1 MVQSDDLSFGIM
13 CAGFTFSDWQAN
25 CIENLMSIEGVNLD
39 LIIQDNSTVDNSGG
53 KISTF
58 LDYRKNTNTKDAI
71 NFASWWAYTTAVGGS
86 GPECKQPVNMR
97 EKLKDTNIIQCE
109 VNKKG
114 FTSYFDDDD
123 INRIDE
129 YDLDFILRF
138 AFGII
143 RGDILETPKYGVWS
157 FHHNDEQK
165 YTGGPPCF
173 WALCNGDHVTGAI
186 LQKLTDRLDGG
197 VILKKGYFST
207 NKFSWHNNMNNVY
220 YGSAQWPA
228 QVAID
233 ILSGTA
239 DYLQDSPTQSDAP
252 IYRYPSP
259 LQIAKYNARRF
270 YSMGRRVLSGVDTWN
285 VGIID
290 QSIDGFL
297 SDPKSSIKPL
307 WFPLSSSDKYI
318 ADPFAINLNGKI
330 YIFVE
335 EFCFSEN
342 KGRIS
347 YIKYPKDFENGQL
360 NVAHE
365 EDWHLSY
372 PFLFTHGNQAYAIP
386 ESFESGDIRLYKVN
400 SPSDWKLE
408 SILISDICAVDP
420 TIYKYDGRWWLFFT
434 KQSNHENEC
443 LHIWHSDSL
452 TGEWIPHNNNPVKC
466 DVRSSRPAGNLF
478 MVNDKLYRPSQD
490 CSKRYGWK
498 INISEIIELNEKT
511 FEERPTREIDP
522 ARFKSSGT
530 HTLSSHDSIMLID
543 KVNKSYNS
551 HWTDK
556 AIGQVLNKIQ

>member
-1 MVQSDDLSFGIM
+1 MFQSDDLSFGIM
-13 CAGFTFSDWQAN
+13 CDGFTFSDWQAK
-25 CIENLMSIEGVNLD
+25 CMENLMSIEGVNLD

-58 LDYRKNTNTKDAI
+58 LDYRKNTSTKDAI
-71 NFASWWAYTTAVGGS
+71 NFASWWAYTTVVGGD
-86 GPECKQPVNMR
+86 GPECKQSVN
-97 EKLKDTNIIQCE
+97 LKENLKNTDIIQCQ

-114 FTSYFDDDD
+114 FTSYFDDND
-123 INRIDE
+123 INRIDK

-165 YTGGPPCF
+165 YRGGPPCF
-173 WALCNGDHVTGAI
+173 WAVCNGDHATGAV

-233 ILSGTA
+233 ILNGTA

-259 LQIAKYNARRF
+259 LQTAKYNARRF

-297 SDPKSSIKPL
+297 SDPNSSIKPQ
-307 WFPLSSSDKYI
+307 WFPLSSSNKYI
-318 ADPFAINLNGKI
+318 ADPFAININGDM
-330 YIFVE
+330 YVFVE
-335 EFCFSEN
+335 EFLFPEN

-347 YIKYPKDFENGQL
+347 YIKYPEGFENGQL

-372 PFLFTHGNQAYAIP
+372 PFLFTHENQTYAIP

-408 SILISDICAVDP
+408 SILLSDICAVDP

-443 LHIWHSDSL
+443 LHIWYSDDL
-452 TGEWIPHNNNPVKC
+452 TGEWSPHNNNPVKC

-478 MVNDKLYRPSQD
+478 MSNDNLYRPSQD

-498 INISEIIELNEKT
+498 VNINKIVELNQTT
-511 FEERPTREIDP
+511 FEEIPVREIDP
-522 ARFKSSGT
+522 AQLKSSGT
-530 HTLSSHDSIMLID
+530 HTLSSHNSFVLLD

-551 HWTDK
+551 HWINK
-556 AIGQVLNKIQ
+556 AIGEVSNKIQ